1 MRLRALRPR
10 ATRPRTTLLR
20 PTRLRVPAA
29 APLLAALL
37 LALTACSAP
46 DTGDRSA
53 GARGQQ
59 AAPGAAVEVPYDVR
73 PLIRPAKKYFGV
85 STAGAPNSMKPVDAF
100 TRKTGKRPNLI
111 GYYAAWGD
119 GFDITGVRNAWRSGA
134 LTVVSWEPFDT
145 TLEDIASGWSDDY
158 IQKYARAV
166 RKLNLPVAIT
176 FADEMNGAWENWGTE
191 ATTPKAYVRAWRHI
205 HDVFQDVGAANVIWA
220 WSPNVVNPVRNVAL
234 QPYYPG
240 DAFVDW
246 VGLIGYFT
254 YNEPPDTFDEL
265 FGPTMKEVR
274 AFSSKPFILL
284 ETAAERGWRRDA
296 DVRALVQGA
305 AEHPDVLGFVWFDHV
320 AARADWRLDEGTTT
334 TAEFGR
340 LAADDIYGFDV
351 RKVR

>member
-1 MRLRALRPR
+1 M
-10 ATRPRTTLLR
+10 
-20 PTRLRVPAA
+20 PAA
-29 APLLAALL
+29 AALLAALF
-37 LALTACSAP
+37 LALTACTAP
-46 DTGDRSA
+46 DSGGRSA
-53 GARGQQ
+53 VTRGQHG
-59 AAPGAAVEVPYDVR
+59 AAQPAVEVPYDVR

-85 STAGAPNSMKPVDAF
+85 STAGAPNSMKPVDAY
-100 TRKTGKRPNLI
+100 TRKVGKRPNLI

-145 TLEDIASGWSDDY
+145 TLEDIASGRSDDY
-158 IQKYARAV
+158 IRKYARAV

-220 WSPNVVNPVRNVAL
+220 WSPNVVNPVRDVAL
-234 QPYYPG
+234 KPYYPG

-254 YNEPPDTFDEL
+254 YNERPDTFAEL
-265 FGPTMKEVR
+265 FGPTKNEVR
-274 AFSSKPFILL
+274 AFTSKPFILL

-296 DVRALVQGA
+296 DVRALVKGA
-305 AEHPDVLGFVWFDHV
+305 AEDPDVLGFVWFDHV

-334 TAEFGR
+334 TAEFKR